1 MNKGKFHEKEELLR
15 VIFMPINNRLRAETG
30 SSLVEVVEEDLLF
43 VSFITGRGNIKIKCN
58 AKRFM
63 ITEFSVECTRETV
76 DFILLRFTL
85 FLRRNDTLVISV
97 LQNDET
103 RNLQDFLEMNYPDIL
118 LKSFGTS
125 SYLELKVMD
134 YIIKAAKRLSV

>member
-30 SSLVEVVEEDLLF
+30 SSLVEVIEEELLF
-43 VSFITGRGNIKIKCN
+43 VNFITARGNIKIKCN

-63 ITEFSVECTRETV
+63 ITEFSVECTQETV

-85 FLRRNDTLVISV
+85 FLRRNDTLIISV
-97 LQNDET
+97 LQNEGT
-103 RNLQDFLEMNYPDIL
+103 KILQEFLERNYPDII
-118 LKSFGTS
+118 LKSFGNNT
-125 SYLELKVMD
+125 YLELKVMD
-134 YIIKAAKRLSV
+134 YIIKAAKRLTV